1 MKKPVIFIF
10 LLLSAV
16 IVNAQSLIT
25 YNQGPSYYMVERSDI
40 RRYDNGKFTGLTSR
54 EVRSFISSMNAPSNA
69 ASAVKQ
75 NSWFSGHF
83 YVLEETKSNMQKTSK
98 GLSGS
103 IPSTFHIAPD
113 GKMTVV
119 DDNGFP
125 SYRSFPSYPSKAVL
139 PGESWRSEAVRSVDP
154 YNTGIYTKMPIY
166 IEYVFSGEETYKG
179 EQVYRI
185 KAKWATRYGV
195 QYMDYY
201 GDPNLKSASGT
212 HNADIL
218 VLKDTGAAILIRDT
232 MDETFTYKDGSSV
245 RLAGSTLLFTEF
257 PPAVNKEKLYTALK
271 SLSGQDAIASSGELK
286 PQSGTDILPL
296 PSAASGKT
304 PEGSS
309 LTKSSGKESQS
320 AIKSEL
326 LESVKNGDRESVKNE
341 ESGSINKKDLAAS
354 LHSGLSS
361 GQDSSAADENN
372 TGVFVEQL
380 DTGIRLSVRDIRFAS
395 DSAVILSEEKW
406 RLDEIAKVLLLVPDS
421 FFLVEGHTAATGN
434 PSGEKKLSIERA
446 KKIISE
452 MAARGIAEERFL
464 YAGYGAENPI
474 ADNSTSEGKAK
485 NRRVE
490 ITILE

>member
-1 MKKPVIFIF
+1 MPILVSMKKPVIFSF

-16 IVNAQSLIT
+16 FVNAQSLIT

-54 EVRSFISSMNAPSNA
+54 EVRSFISSMDAPSNA

-119 DDNGFP
+119 HDNGFP
-125 SYRSFPSYPSKAVL
+125 SYRSFPSYPSKPVL
-139 PGESWRSEAVRSVDP
+139 PGESWRSEAVRSADP

-179 EQVYRI
+179 EDVYRI

-201 GDPNLKSASGT
+201 GDPNLKSATGT
-212 HNADIL
+212 HDADIL

-232 MDETFTYKDGSSV
+232 MDETFFYKDGSSV

-271 SLSGQDAIASSGELK
+271 SLSGQELIASSSEMK
-286 PQSGTDILPL
+286 SQSGTDVLPL
-296 PSAASGKT
+296 PSAAPGKT
-304 PEGSS
+304 PEGSG
-309 LTKSSGKESQS
+309 LTKSSGKETQS
-320 AIKSEL
+320 A
-326 LESVKNGDRESVKNE
+326 
-341 ESGSINKKDLAAS
+341 KKGEFNTAED
-354 LHSGLSS
+354 
-361 GQDSSAADENN
+361 SAAKKSPSSTLNGAIQEELSAAIRSSEQD
-372 TGVFVEQL
+372 GSKADIFVEQL
-380 DTGIRLSVRDIRFAS
+380 DTGIRLSVRDIRFVS
-395 DSAVILSEEKW
+395 DSAAILSEEKW

-434 PSGEKKLSIERA
+434 PAGEKNLSIERT

-452 MAARGIAEERFL
+452 MEARGIPAERFI

-474 ADNSTSEGKAK
+474 AENSTSEGKAK